1 MTGIRVMAV
10 KQHAIFLQ
18 DLQSC
23 HPHKAAAVVGL
34 HLVCCPGCC
43 RL

>member
-10 KQHAIFLQ
+10 KQHALLLQ
-18 DLQSC
+18 ALQSC
-23 HPHKAAAVVGL
+23 HPHTAAAVVGL
-34 HLVCCPGCC
+34 RLVCCPGYC